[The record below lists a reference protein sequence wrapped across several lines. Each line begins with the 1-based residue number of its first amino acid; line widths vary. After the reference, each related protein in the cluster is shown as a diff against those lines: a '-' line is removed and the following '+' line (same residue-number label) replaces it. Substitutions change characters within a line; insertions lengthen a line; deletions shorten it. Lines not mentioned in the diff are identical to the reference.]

1 MSLNKTFNEVLNT
14 IEDLLK
20 QGNVRRI
27 IIKDSNG
34 KLFMEFPIIVGIIG
48 TLAAPIV
55 SSIGLIAGV
64 LSDFSIEIIKRDRK
78 QYAEIIEVKVDK

>member
-1 MSLNKTFNEVLNT
+1 MNLNKTFNDT
-14 IEDLLK
+14 IKIIEDLIK

-55 SSIGLIAGV
+55 SSIGLIAGI
-64 LSDFSIEIIKRDRK
+64 LSDFSIEIIKRDGK